1 MLVVSLLALREKEP
15 LVDVMVNE
23 IPRKN
28 FVVGL
33 PPRHKE
39 IRIGKSAGSIF
50 ASIAL

>member
-1 MLVVSLLALREKEP
+1 MLVVRLLALRQKEP

-28 FVVGL
+28 FVVGV

-39 IRIGKSAGSIF
+39 VRIRKSAGSIF
-50 ASIAL
+50 ASNAL